1 MHLDFFCKY
10 GIRFYTEI
18 VMTSIGHDKSYSF
31 GSIHYRVSYLCD
43 AKLYGLLRCGKLE
56 RYKEGKNTFID
67 TYEFDR
73 LMVSSYL

>member
-1 MHLDFFCKY
+1 
-10 GIRFYTEI
+10 
-18 VMTSIGHDKSYSF
+18 MTSIGHDKSNSF
-31 GSIHYRVSYLCD
+31 GSIHYRVPYLCD

-67 TYEFDR
+67 TYELDR

>member
-1 MHLDFFCKY
+1 
-10 GIRFYTEI
+10 
-18 VMTSIGHDKSYSF
+18 MTSIGHDKSYSF
-31 GSIHYRVSYLCD
+31 GSIDYRVPYLCD

-67 TYEFDR
+67 TYELDR